1 MAGNL
6 PPELSRLE
14 LLEVLSLKNSDL
26 RGSLPSEIGFL
37 SALTVLQLSSNKFT
51 GQDHSFA

>member
-51 GQDHSFA
+51 G